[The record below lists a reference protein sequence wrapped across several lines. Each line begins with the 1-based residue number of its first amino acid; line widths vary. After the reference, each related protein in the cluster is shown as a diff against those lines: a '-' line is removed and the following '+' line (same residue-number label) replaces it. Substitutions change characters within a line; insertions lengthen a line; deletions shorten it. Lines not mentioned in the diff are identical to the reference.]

1 MIKKQVLKY
10 LEIEKGKMISGGKLS
25 RDLNVSRTAIWK
37 AINSLK
43 SEGYNIISIPNEGY
57 LLDSSCNML
66 SENIIKSKLNT
77 DIIGKKIEVF
87 KIVDST
93 NTYAKLKA
101 HKGNKEE
108 IVIVANQQSNGKG
121 RRGKSFFSP
130 AEAGLYMSILLYPN
144 MKLSEVNIITIIAAL
159 ALIEALEDKTSI
171 KASIKWVNDIMYNRK
186 KLCGILTEASVEG
199 ESGFVEY
206 VVVGIGVNIKKSE
219 FPDELKNIA
228 ISLEEIT
235 SKIFDRNELIAEIL
249 NRFEVYYKNLNSKQ
263 SIIEAYKKNLG
274 MLGEEIEVIQGK
286 EKYYAKALDVN
297 EIGELIIQTKDGKI
311 SSINCGEISIH
322 QI

>member
-171 KASIKWVNDIMYNRK
+171 KASIKWVNDIIYNRK

-311 SSINCGEISIH
+311 SSINCGEISIR

>member
-77 DIIGKKIEVF
+77 DIIGKKIEIF
-87 KIVDST
+87 KMVDST

-171 KASIKWVNDIMYNRK
+171 KASIKWVNDIIYNRK

-249 NRFEVYYKNLNSKQ
+249 NKFELYYKNLNSKQ

-311 SSINCGEISIH
+311 ISINCGEISIH